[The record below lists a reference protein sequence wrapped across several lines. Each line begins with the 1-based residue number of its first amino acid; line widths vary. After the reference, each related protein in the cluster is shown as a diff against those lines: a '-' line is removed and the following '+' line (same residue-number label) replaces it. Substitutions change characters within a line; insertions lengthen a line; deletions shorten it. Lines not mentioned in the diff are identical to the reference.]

1 MEINTQIKEK
11 YLALQEYMDE
21 RTRRIWAATEART
34 IGRGGITAV
43 ARATGLARTV
53 IYAGLYDLDHPDEVP
68 RERIRRAG
76 GGRKSIVEKNPDF
89 PRRLESLVE
98 PLARGDPESPLRWTC
113 KSVRQLAAE
122 LKKGGVTVG
131 HQTVATEL
139 DALGYTLQSNR
150 KCIND
155 GRDNPDRNAQFEYI
169 NNRARKELQAGN
181 PVISVDTKKKELV
194 GNYKNPGKTWRE
206 KRQPIKVAV
215 HDFPGPEIP
224 HAHPYGIYDLK
235 RNEGFVNVGRDHDTA
250 QFAVASIRAWW
261 LKVGKAAYLRA
272 RRIQI
277 MADSGGSNGARRRQ
291 WKYEL
296 QRLADDTGLTIGV
309 CHYPP
314 GTSKWNKVEH
324 RLFAFISQRW
334 RGEPLE
340 SFETIVRLIS
350 TTTTIKG
357 LKVYCQL
364 DRNDYP
370 TKIKVSD
377 EEMKQIRL
385 FKKPFHGEW
394 NYDIR
399 PHKKLL

>member
-11 YLALQEYMDE
+11 YLALREYMDE
-21 RTRRIWAATEART
+21 RTRRIWAATEARI

-43 ARATGLARTV
+43 SRATGLARTV

-68 RERIRRAG
+68 HDRIRRTG
-76 GGRKSIVEKNPDF
+76 GGRKSITEHNPGF

-98 PLARGDPESPLRWTC
+98 PLVRGDPESPLRWTC
-113 KSVRQLAAE
+113 KSVRQLACE
-122 LKKGGVTVG
+122 LKKEGINVG
-131 HQTVATEL
+131 HQTVAVQL
-139 DALGYTLQSNR
+139 AALGYTLQSNR

-155 GRDNPDRNAQFEYI
+155 GKDNPDRNAQFEYI
-169 NNRARKELQAGN
+169 NSRAGKDLKQGN

-194 GNYKNPGKTWRE
+194 GNYKNGGRTWRE
-206 KRQPIKVAV
+206 KKKPVKVGV
-215 HDFPGPEIP
+215 HDFPGPDIP

-235 RNEGFVNVGRDHDTA
+235 RNEGFINVGQDHDTA

-261 LKVGKAAYLRA
+261 RKVGKKAYPRA
-272 RRIQI
+272 RRIQV
-277 MADSGGSNGARRRQ
+277 MADSGGSNGILRRQ

-324 RLFAFISQRW
+324 RLFAFISQHW

-340 SFETIVRLIS
+340 SFETIVKLIS
-350 TTTTIKG
+350 TTTTSKG

-364 DRNDYP
+364 DENDYP
-370 TKIKVSD
+370 TKIKISD
-377 EEMKQIRL
+377 EEMEQIRL
-385 FKKPFHGEW
+385 FKNPFHGEW
-394 NYDIR
+394 NYNIK
-399 PHKKLL
+399 PHKK